1 LRVFVKHVV
10 IRTSVFVPVAL
21 AGLLLTLTQILLLST
36 IFLRRV
42 PAYLPIA
49 LRMYTS
55 PLLFAA
61 GYLEDVAWTS
71 SKYALVYVGL
81 IRKLSSQ
88 NVSAT

>member
-1 LRVFVKHVV
+1 
-10 IRTSVFVPVAL
+10 
-21 AGLLLTLTQILLLST
+21 
-36 IFLRRV
+36 
-42 PAYLPIA
+42 
-49 LRMYTS
+49 MYTS

-61 GYLEDVAWTS
+61 GYLEDAAWTS